1 MRKGGMILNSVGK
14 KSNNKIAT
22 STTNDNNNN
31 NEEEDCAMLE
41 AQAEEC
47 LNFLKQV
54 KSRHREIAD
63 ETRQLQ
69 KRIKQLKVQLPK
81 LTVEIEGCNTTRMEL
96 TRRIPDLKEQSVIS
110 DEDVAKL
117 RTLNGNVNKCKSD
130 MAQSATKA
138 SRLEEEVAKLQ
149 KAIVDAGGPTLKR
162 Q

>member
-1 MRKGGMILNSVGK
+1 MIFMSEELRCGAGDVLIWVQQTMESGDLDGKLIETCGTMSGGGWSVRKGGMILNSVGK

-31 NEEEDCAMLE
+31 NEEEDCPMLE

-69 KRIKQLKVQLPK
+69 KIIKQPK
-81 LTVEIEGCNTTRMEL
+81 LNSHAAFQTWKNRVW
-96 TRRIPDLKEQSVIS
+96 
-110 DEDVAKL
+110 
-117 RTLNGNVNKCKSD
+117 
-130 MAQSATKA
+130 
-138 SRLEEEVAKLQ
+138 
-149 KAIVDAGGPTLKR
+149 
-162 Q
+162 